1 MLLILSASLIGIK
14 ELTAQKSFF
23 QPRFYTL
30 KDDSAL
36 NETFIYPLTGW
47 NENDRWMPGVYLT
60 NQLIYEKQI
69 HYQLMPMY
77 SIKTKS
83 FSGAGK
89 IAFNQHFQNSFINN
103 ISLFIQGKSFHLPS
117 YENKQMRYY
126 QFETGIK
133 TTFKN
138 ATDNANINQFL
149 EIKYHQNGTEEI
161 IWTNN
166 GSTYIPSPHHK
177 ILNAVRA
184 KWQYEKTDSI
194 QPFVASVNVN
204 AWKNYARIYANYE
217 YDYNYEPKRWFT
229 FRAFAGIY
237 LFHDSAF
244 MQKYDAR
251 LSPNMPGWKTDVFY
265 DGWFLGRNVNEPV
278 YRMQGLYGPGNLYSI
293 SPVGQSWN
301 WTLSASGS
309 VSMPF
314 DLPLRLYVAAGIS
327 PNSLNANKPFGIFEG
342 GILITTPH
350 KYFEIAF
357 PLVHDKSSK
366 NALLLNTD
374 KYWQRIRFII
384 NFDRINPHTWLKNPQ
399 CRK

>member
-1 MLLILSASLIGIK
+1 
-14 ELTAQKSFF
+14 
-23 QPRFYTL
+23 
-30 KDDSAL
+30 
-36 NETFIYPLTGW
+36 
-47 NENDRWMPGVYLT
+47 
-60 NQLIYEKQI
+60 
-69 HYQLMPMY
+69 
-77 SIKTKS
+77 
-83 FSGAGK
+83 
-89 IAFNQHFQNSFINN
+89 
-103 ISLFIQGKSFHLPS
+103 
-117 YENKQMRYY
+117 
-126 QFETGIK
+126 
-133 TTFKN
+133 
-138 ATDNANINQFL
+138 
-149 EIKYHQNGTEEI
+149 
-161 IWTNN
+161 
-166 GSTYIPSPHHK
+166 
-177 ILNAVRA
+177 
-184 KWQYEKTDSI
+184 
-194 QPFVASVNVN
+194 
-204 AWKNYARIYANYE
+204 
-217 YDYNYEPKRWFT
+217 
-229 FRAFAGIY
+229 
-237 LFHDSAF
+237 
-244 MQKYDAR
+244 
-251 LSPNMPGWKTDVFY
+251 
-265 DGWFLGRNVNEPV
+265 VNEPV